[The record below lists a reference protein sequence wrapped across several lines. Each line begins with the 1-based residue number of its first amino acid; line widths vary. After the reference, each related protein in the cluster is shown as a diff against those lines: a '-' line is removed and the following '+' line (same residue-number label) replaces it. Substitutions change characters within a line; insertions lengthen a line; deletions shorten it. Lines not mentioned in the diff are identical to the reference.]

1 MTPFK
6 ELAERIEA
14 LPYDTWFCCNELKDV
29 SHRNFFKD
37 FFMPTEE
44 EAKEYL
50 VSLATWLFDRG
61 AWLST
66 SHQKKEQDNY
76 DRITALL
83 FADQL
88 WQDEANRK
96 YERK

>member
-14 LPYDTWFCCNELKDV
+14 QPDGWWHCCTQLNESDKNFFT
-29 SHRNFFKD
+29 NFFK
-37 FFMPTEE
+37 PTEE
-44 EAKEYL
+44 EREEYNIL
-50 VSLATWLFDRG
+50 SFSWMSEIGRG
-61 AWLST
+61 LGDIKNNT
-66 SHQKKEQDNY
+66 

-88 WQDEANRK
+88 WKDKENRK

>member
-14 LPYDTWFCCNELKDV
+14 QPYDTWFCCNELRGQLEKK
-29 SHRNFFKD
+29 FFTN

-44 EAKEYL
+44 EAREYRNL
-50 VSLATWLFDRG
+50 QSEVNDEG

-66 SHQKKEQDNY
+66 GCQKKEQDNT

-88 WQDEANRK
+88 WQDKANRK
-96 YERK
+96 YQRK